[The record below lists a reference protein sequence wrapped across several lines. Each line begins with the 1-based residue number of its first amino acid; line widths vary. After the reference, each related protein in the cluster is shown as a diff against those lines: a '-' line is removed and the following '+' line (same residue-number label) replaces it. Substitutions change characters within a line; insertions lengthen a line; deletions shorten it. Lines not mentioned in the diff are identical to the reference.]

1 MPYNIYVITLSHIG
15 LECIIVLTFLLSL
28 FPSSPSFEIKRP
40 SLERGTNIS
49 NVLFFEMKIS
59 NIYIY
64 IQREWFKK
72 RKLTRGETKQETS
85 RFRCERQL
93 SLVTTVQCLE
103 KKKKKKKNIVSKM
116 ISFPRTIRISLR
128 DSRAV

>member
-64 IQREWFKK
+64 IYKGSDLKK
-72 RKLTRGETKQETS
+72 ENWRGERRSKRRLDS
-85 RFRCERQL
+85 DVNDNSLLWQL
-93 SLVTTVQCLE
+93 YNV
-103 KKKKKKKNIVSKM
+103 
-116 ISFPRTIRISLR
+116 
-128 DSRAV
+128 